1 MKEKKSAPVGIPPKL
16 SKELAVHKWIE
27 QFAQDLEEV
36 YGTHDAPLTYMTR
49 TDVATPAN
57 IATAPRAVDQ
67 PYAKIYTSIQEEMK
81 FCLSHT
87 HNLTKA
93 DIAAAL
99 FLISVGWTSYNNE
112 SNINIKNQPIEFS
125 DTITVP
131 TTENIQVQYELIG
144 YVLFTGDKR
153 SGHYRVICR
162 GNDDHWFLYND
173 QDTTELNVKERANDN
188 CKWQVV
194 L

>member
-1 MKEKKSAPVGIPPKL
+1 
-16 SKELAVHKWIE
+16 
-27 QFAQDLEEV
+27 
-36 YGTHDAPLTYMTR
+36 MTR

-144 YVLFTGDKR
+144 YVLFTGDER

-162 GNDDHWFLYND
+162 GSDNHWYD
-173 QDTTELNVKERANDN
+173 ITTELNVEERANHFYK
-188 CKWQVV
+188 CQVV
-194 L
+194 SLHYAEKKTIITMNLWDVMEEFR